1 MGLTTPTP
9 GTQLLLVA
17 TCLGRLDTVV
27 KYHDSNTGQ
36 YHLVRGAPTGGLS
49 AVRPIAI
56 SETWYRFA
64 GVCALRIYGR
74 GIYGRWPCPA
84 AGGVGTQ
91 GGTETVAYVLASAL
105 VEVPETGFI
114 SVDMANTFNSIHR
127 AGECDRAT
135 PRVCCCLRS
144 RCSLCWSGLMQ
155 CARRHRLC
163 RTWTT

>member
-1 MGLTTPTP
+1 MICAACQSSDAALDVTLELANIILSGELPREAFLLDGLLIGLKKP
-9 GTQLLLVA
+9 G
-17 TCLGRLDTVV
+17 
-27 KYHDSNTGQ
+27 
-36 YHLVRGAPTGGLS
+36 GG
-49 AVRPIAI
+49 VRPIAI

-84 AGGVGTQ
+84 AGGLGTP
-91 GGTETVAYVLASAL
+91 GGTETVAYALASAL

-163 RTWTT
+163 RTWMT